1 MDLSIVV
8 PVYNEEKNITE
19 LHRRIVAVLKEHKYS
34 YEIIFIDDGST
45 DASAAIAQKLSP
57 LTLIRFRRNFGQTA
71 AFDAGFKAV
80 QGKYVVTLDADLQND
95 PADIPAMLEYLKK
108 NNLDVVSGWRKDR
121 HDPLLKR
128 IVSKGAHILR
138 RAIINDGIHDS
149 GCSLKV
155 YRRDALQGLSLY
167 GEMHR
172 FIPALLKI
180 KGYRIGEMVV
190 QHHPRV
196 AGVSKYG
203 VTRMIKG
210 ILDMYGVWFW
220 KKYANRPL
228 HLFGTMGFVLMV
240 ISIAAGA
247 FALYEKIFLGQDL
260 SNTFLTQLSMFGFLM
275 GVQFIIFGL
284 LADILSKIYF
294 SEVQDTPYS
303 IAEKI
308 VND

>member
-1 MDLSIVV
+1 MQLSIVV
-8 PVYNEEKNITE
+8 PVYNEAENLKR
-19 LHRRIVAVLKEHKYS
+19 LHERIIAVMQAYQYS
-34 YEIIFIDDGST
+34 FEIIFVDDGST
-45 DASAAIAQKLSP
+45 DKSIEVAKTLTP
-57 LTLIRFRRNFGQTA
+57 LTLIRFRGNFGQTA
-71 AFDAGFKAV
+71 AFDAGFKSA
-80 QGKYVVTLDADLQND
+80 QGKYVITLDADLQND
-95 PADIPAMLEYLKK
+95 PTDIPAMLEYLQK

-128 IVSKGAHILR
+128 LISKGAHVLR

-155 YRRDALQGLSLY
+155 YRREALHGLNLY

-203 VTRMIKG
+203 FTRMVKG
-210 ILDMYGVWFW
+210 MLDMYGVWFW

-228 HLFGTMGFVLMV
+228 HLFGTMGFLVMLV
-240 ISIAAGA
+240 SITAGV

-260 SNTFLTQLSMFGFLM
+260 SDTFLTQLAMFGLLT

-284 LADILSKIYF
+284 LADILSKIYY

-308 VND
+308 VQ